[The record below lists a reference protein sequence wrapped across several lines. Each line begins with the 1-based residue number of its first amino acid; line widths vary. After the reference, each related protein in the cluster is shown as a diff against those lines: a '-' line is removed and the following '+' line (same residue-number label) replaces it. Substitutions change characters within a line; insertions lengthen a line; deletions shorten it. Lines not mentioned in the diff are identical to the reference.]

1 MLFSFQGQCAY
12 YLPRREEFIV
22 YGLLMVEVETE
33 DQRNGFCR
41 RRLRVTNTKVTYN
54 ESRMYRLI
62 YNAARPK
69 EKKHLP
75 LIHFDTCFTFYGFN
89 LLPFHMKWLQLLFK
103 LTFGLIALTT
113 EWWNSQHLPFPFQ
126 GMGREIYPL
135 KWNGSSW
142 YDEVYYT
149 RTTTN
154 RQWTNRHSL
163 QVIRHPWQTTSET
176 ASSMLG
182 VSLESSVQVIRLKL
196 CCTEYA

>member
-69 EKKHLP
+69 EKKNIYNLST
-75 LIHFDTCFTFYGFN
+75 LTLSSRFT
-89 LLPFHMKWLQLLFK
+89 
-103 LTFGLIALTT
+103 ALT
-113 EWWNSQHLPFPFQ
+113 
-126 GMGREIYPL
+126 
-135 KWNGSSW
+135 
-142 YDEVYYT
+142 YYHFT
-149 RTTTN
+149 
-154 RQWTNRHSL
+154 
-163 QVIRHPWQTTSET
+163 
-176 ASSMLG
+176 
-182 VSLESSVQVIRLKL
+182 
-196 CCTEYA
+196 

>member
-69 EKKHLP
+69 EKKNIYHLST
-75 LIHFDTCFTFYGFN
+75 LTLASRFTAFTYYHFT
-89 LLPFHMKWLQLLFK
+89 
-103 LTFGLIALTT
+103 
-113 EWWNSQHLPFPFQ
+113 
-126 GMGREIYPL
+126 
-135 KWNGSSW
+135 
-142 YDEVYYT
+142 
-149 RTTTN
+149 
-154 RQWTNRHSL
+154 
-163 QVIRHPWQTTSET
+163 
-176 ASSMLG
+176 
-182 VSLESSVQVIRLKL
+182 
-196 CCTEYA
+196 